1 MKELALLGG
10 GGLALELI
18 EYMLDEDI
26 KIAGYFAPQE
36 DYDCSHYVPYLGD
49 ERENYSHNLRY
60 LLASGLVNIR
70 RNMIDFLETHNLQ
83 SGHFFSH
90 KAHVSSMAKIGK
102 GTVITPFAAV
112 TGNPIIGDYVFMN
125 IYSNISHHAV
135 VGSNI
140 VLGPGSRVNGHCSLG
155 NDVSLGSNACL
166 IPGTVLGDGVE
177 IGILSY
183 PRRKVKDNKIVLA
196 MPIKSMDKF

>member
-18 EYMLDEDI
+18 EYMMGEDI

-36 DYDCSHYVPYLGD
+36 DSDCSQYISYLGD
-49 ERENYSHNLRY
+49 ERVNYSKNLKY
-60 LLASGLVNIR
+60 LLASGLTSLRSKMMNFI
-70 RNMIDFLETHNLQ
+70 ESHNLE
-83 SGHFFSH
+83 SGQFISR
-90 KAHVSSMAKIGK
+90 KAHVSSMAKLGK
-102 GTVITPFAAV
+102 GIVITPFASV

-135 VGSNI
+135 VGNNV

-155 NDVSLGSNACL
+155 NNISLGSNACL
-166 IPGTVLGDGVE
+166 IPGTTLAEGVE

-183 PRRKVKDNKIVLA
+183 PRRKVSSNKFVLA
-196 MPIKSMDKF
+196 PPIKAIDKI